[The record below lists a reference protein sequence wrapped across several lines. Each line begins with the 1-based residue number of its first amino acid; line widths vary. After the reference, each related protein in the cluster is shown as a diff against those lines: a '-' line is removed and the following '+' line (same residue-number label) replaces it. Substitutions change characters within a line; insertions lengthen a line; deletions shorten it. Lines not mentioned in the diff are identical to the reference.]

1 VGSLD
6 FEVDD
11 ARSLDLYFTDATPL
25 GPDYL
30 DSRAKLVTP
39 LVYRDNLPYRRL
51 VSNPSIIV
59 GRKGSG
65 KTSIL
70 RSVELDDHY
79 DPEMIIDLP
88 PDDTFAAIVRT
99 INGNVKELL
108 FVEQIAGVWE
118 FLLWNIVIAK
128 LLRRYTPENNSVV
141 TALANYCSALDLPI
155 DGHPYRILQ
164 ASLQAIQHRPAA
176 DGVIDY
182 VRYESHGGMTFPDA
196 LAASQLVMRANDRK
210 GILLLDS
217 LEKFQLDI
225 EGMYPAISGFLK
237 SLASF
242 RVPGSPIDVRCC
254 IPSEIYYSLF
264 EISTNPN
271 KDFAN
276 SQILHWSSMELLELA
291 AVRFATFL
299 RRRNIALYE
308 RLIDHMN
315 FHDRRAIREFWLRFV
330 PPHVIS
336 QTGLQE
342 DTLAYIM
349 RHTQLLPRH
358 IIKYANEIFAGKLT
372 TFAKGGILD
381 GRSIVDAISRIESS
395 ICGDVIAGRSYRDPG
410 WSGEG

>member
-1 VGSLD
+1 MGSLD

-11 ARSLDLYFTDATPL
+11 TRSLDLYFTDAAPL
-25 GPDYL
+25 GTDYL
-30 DSRAKLVTP
+30 NFRAKLVTP

-70 RSVELDDHY
+70 RSVELDDHH
-79 DPEMIIDLP
+79 DPEITIDLP

-99 INGNVKELL
+99 INVNVKELL
-108 FVEQIAGVWE
+108 FVEQIAVVWE

-128 LLRRYTPENNSVV
+128 LLRRYTLESNSVV
-141 TALANYCSALDLPI
+141 TALASYCSALDLPI

-182 VRYESHGGMTFPDA
+182 VRYRVPRRHDDSRRSG
-196 LAASQLVMRANDRK
+196 SQPAGRAGKQAGK
-210 GILLLDS
+210 GSFSVDS

-242 RVPGSPIDVRCC
+242 RVPGSPIDVVSPFLPGGDFSP
-254 IPSEIYYSLF
+254 IGGT
-264 EISTNPN
+264 TNPN

-291 AVRFATFL
+291 A
-299 RRRNIALYE
+299 I
-308 RLIDHMN
+308 
-315 FHDRRAIREFWLRFV
+315 
-330 PPHVIS
+330 P
-336 QTGLQE
+336 
-342 DTLAYIM
+342 
-349 RHTQLLPRH
+349 
-358 IIKYANEIFAGKLT
+358 LT
-372 TFAKGGILD
+372 
-381 GRSIVDAISRIESS
+381 
-395 ICGDVIAGRSYRDPG
+395 
-410 WSGEG
+410 